1 MDNKPAQTI
10 PPTTKKGLPKQTIAF
25 LTFLIVVT
33 IVLLGLAVYTQKIT
47 PPTTTTSNKVVFPS
61 YAHTDLTLTAP
72 EKSGVN
78 TYTTNVNITTGGDK
92 VTAAQIELSFD
103 PKALTNV
110 QVKTGTF
117 IQNPVV
123 LLKKVDQANGRVSL
137 AIGVPL
143 GEKGVSGSGTVAT
156 ITFSEDPSATGSTV
170 LDFLP
175 KTAVTAEGIPQSVL
189 KTSTG
194 SLFFVNQTES
204 PAPQLNT
211 STTSAK

>member
-1 MDNKPAQTI
+1 MDNKPVQ
-10 PPTTKKGLPKQTIAF
+10 PVQPKKGAPKQTIVF
-25 LTFLIVVT
+25 ITFLIVVT
-33 IVLLGLAVYTQKIT
+33 LVLLGLAVYTQKIT
-47 PPTTTTSNKVVFPS
+47 PPSPTTSNQVVFPS
-61 YAHTDLTLTAP
+61 YAHTDLVLTPP
-72 EKSGVN
+72 EKRAN
-78 TYTTNVNITTGGDK
+78 TYSTNVNITTGSDK

-103 PKALTNV
+103 PKVLLNV
-110 QVKTGTF
+110 DIKTGNF

-123 LLKKVDQANGRVSL
+123 LLKKVDQQNGRISL

-156 ITFSEDPSATGSTV
+156 ITFTEEPSATGSTV

-175 KTAVTAEGIPQSVL
+175 KTAVTAQGVAQSVL

-204 PAPQLNT
+204 PAPV
-211 STTSAK
+211 SGTTSAQ

>member
-25 LTFLIVVT
+25 LSFLIVVT

-47 PPTTTTSNKVVFPS
+47 PPTTTPSNKIVFPS
-61 YAHTDLTLTAP
+61 YAHTDLALTAP

-110 QVKTGTF
+110 TIKTGTF

-123 LLKKVDQANGRVSL
+123 LLKKVDQANGRISL
-137 AIGVPL
+137 ALGVPL

-175 KTAVTAEGIPQSVL
+175 KTAVTAQGIPQSVL

-194 SLFFVNQTES
+194 SLFFVNQTET

-211 STTSAK
+211 STTSAQ